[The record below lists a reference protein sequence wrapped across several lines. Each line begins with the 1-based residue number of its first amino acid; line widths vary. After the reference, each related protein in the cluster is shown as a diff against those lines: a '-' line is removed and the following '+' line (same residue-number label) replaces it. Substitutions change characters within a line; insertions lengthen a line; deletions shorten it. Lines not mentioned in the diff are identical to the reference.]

1 MFILK
6 TIKKTIKFCLV
17 VINAQLER
25 KQRLVLELS
34 AEKQR
39 LEIMKK
45 NLAMMKED
53 IAKKRTNFRMVCK
66 YLIKLLVNYYNLIL
80 TYL

>member
-53 IAKKRTNFRMVCK
+53 IAKKRTNFRTVCK
-66 YLIKLLVNYYNLIL
+66 YLIKLLVNYCNLIL